1 MLNVNSLVA
10 LSLFIAACS
19 TQQTETSNMPGGSR
33 VEYSRATPGADFS
46 RYRGLLFVPL
56 EIMNAD
62 HSLMAPSNDLV
73 NLRGEFRK
81 AFIAAMNSEYMVL
94 TRAAPDVVRIKA
106 QLINASY
113 SPAASSAGVGLSFD
127 ELTAGGQL
135 TFSMQIEDSY
145 SNKVLVRASDRYSLG
160 ASRTAEEKQLRI
172 TAAAEYWAGLFK
184 EFLDEN
190 LMDARS
196 R

>member
-1 MLNVNSLVA
+1 MLRSIAFAPMVL
-10 LSLFIAACS
+10 LFAACS
-19 TQQTETSNMPGGSR
+19 APQSETAQAQNESR
-33 VEYSRATPGADFS
+33 VEYSHTTPGADFS

-56 EIMNAD
+56 EIMNSD
-62 HSLMAPSNDLV
+62 QSLMAPSADLQ

-81 AFIAAMNSEYMVL
+81 AFISAMNGEYMIL

-113 SPAASSAGVGLSFD
+113 SPAASSAGAGLSFD

-135 TFSMQIEDSY
+135 SFSMQIEDSY
-145 SNKVLVRASDRYSLG
+145 SNKLLVRASDRYSLG
-160 ASRTAEEKQLRI
+160 ASRTDEEKQQRI
-172 TAAAEYWAGLFK
+172 TAAAQYWAGLFK

-190 LMDARS
+190 LPDART

>member
-1 MLNVNSLVA
+1 MLNVIFPVA
-10 LSLFIAACS
+10 LVLLIAACS
-19 TQQTETSNMPGGSR
+19 AQQSETSNAQNGSR
-33 VEYSRATPGADFS
+33 VEYSHTTPGADFS

-62 HSLMAPSNDLV
+62 HSAMAPSNDLAS
-73 NLRGEFRK
+73 LRGEFRR
-81 AFIAAMNSEYMVL
+81 AFIAAMNGEYMIL

-113 SPAASSAGVGLSFD
+113 SPAASSAGAGLSFD

-135 TFSMQIEDSY
+135 SFSMLIEDSY

-160 ASRTAEEKQLRI
+160 ASRTDEEKQQRI
-172 TAAAEYWAGLFK
+172 TAAAGYWAGLFK

-190 LMDARS
+190 LPDART